1 MWPNPQETT
10 DLVIFIQEIFNEKIN
25 FLRSVVFAYLLRKL
39 LIFQLSFG
47 SSLFE
52 IYEFD
57 LSQTKQMVPN

>member
-39 LIFQLSFG
+39 LISQLSFD

>member
-39 LIFQLSFG
+39 LIFQLSFD

-52 IYEFD
+52 IYKFD

>member
-10 DLVIFIQEIFNEKIN
+10 DLVIFIEEIFNEKIN

-39 LIFQLSFG
+39 LIFQLSFD